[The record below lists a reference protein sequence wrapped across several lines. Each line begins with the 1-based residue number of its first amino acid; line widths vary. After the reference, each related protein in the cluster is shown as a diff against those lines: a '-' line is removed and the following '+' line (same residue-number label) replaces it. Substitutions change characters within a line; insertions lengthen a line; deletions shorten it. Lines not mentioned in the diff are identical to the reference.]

1 MRSKS
6 TVTMKSTFHTIAT
19 QLEQFANRLSIQP
32 STRLTEDSPLVDPNN
47 IPDIVYTRNNDG
59 SNAALH
65 FYTDGSLMN
74 LGTPDIKLGIG
85 WVQTTDNDLI
95 LSDYSANIQTQW
107 PSLTKAETMAIISIL
122 EQLVPNSS
130 ANFYLDSLSTITNH
144 TNILKK
150 TNHSLWFYID
160 QLIHSKNIS
169 ITLNKLKSHSGHILN
184 DRSDQ
189 LAKA

>member
-1 MRSKS
+1 MTTHLTTHTGVLAHWIPITSSDPNIHLTPSSRQANFQRCPGCSLNDSSIKKTGLILHSAHGATCFLHVSLYTTLAMHGCVSRLSKDKS

-32 STRLTEDSPLVDPNN
+32 STLSSEISPIEDPIN

-85 WVQTTDNDLI
+85 WVQTMDNDFI
-95 LSDYSANIQTQW
+95 LSDYSANIQTQ
-107 PSLTKAETMAIISIL
+107 
-122 EQLVPNSS
+122 
-130 ANFYLDSLSTITNH
+130 
-144 TNILKK
+144 
-150 TNHSLWFYID
+150 
-160 QLIHSKNIS
+160 
-169 ITLNKLKSHSGHILN
+169 
-184 DRSDQ
+184 
-189 LAKA
+189 